1 MGLTGPG
8 QQPDRSA
15 DVSRTLLVAADSRG
29 AYATLTDALHAAAD
43 GDVIMLSPGEHHGA
57 VVVSGASLTIQ
68 ASDGPDTVTLR
79 PEQPDAAIVQCRGG
93 SVVLLSLTL
102 DAGTAGGLAA
112 SGAEVRLE
120 QCTLRASGG
129 TVVSATDRSN
139 LFLDRVTIE
148 GGQVGLA
155 IDDATATVVD
165 STVRGAMDDG
175 VLVSMGSD
183 PVLRNT
189 TITECGG
196 RGVYVY
202 QYATPE
208 LDGCSIS
215 RTGGPGIAV
224 AARSAPQLRRCRV
237 SDTPAAGIEIGADC
251 GGTVEDC
258 STANTAAPGTLVH
271 PGSTATI
278 IESER
283 GVAAGV
289 SSSGP
294 QQDAAAV
301 EQLLAEL
308 DEMVGLEGVKREVRS
323 LIDEIQVNTWR
334 RHAGLSV
341 SAMSHHLI
349 FAGAPGTG
357 KTTVTRVYGNLL
369 AALGVLPKGQFKEV
383 ARRDLV
389 GQYLGHTA
397 EKTAS
402 AFEEARGGVLF
413 IDEAYTLSRTM
424 GSGGDFGQ
432 EAIDTLVKLM
442 EDHRHEIAVI
452 AAGYTGEMLQ
462 FLDANPGLASR
473 FSKTIVFEN
482 YATDELVEIVTRMAA
497 ADDYE
502 MLPDLVDGIRE
513 HFDTIERGPN
523 FGNAREGRKLFE
535 EMRKTQSQRLRML
548 GRRPE
553 IAELRMLAREDLDAV
568 FAH

>member
-1 MGLTGPG
+1 M
-8 QQPDRSA
+8 
-15 DVSRTLLVAADSRG
+15 SRTLLVAADRRG
-29 AYATLTDALHAAAD
+29 AYPTLADALEAAAD
-43 GDVIMLSPGEHHGA
+43 GDVVVLSPGEYEGTIT
-57 VVVSGASLTIQ
+57 VDGASLTVQ
-68 ASDGPDTVTLR
+68 AAEGPDTVVLR
-79 PEQPDAAIVQCRGG
+79 PELPEDLLVWCDRG
-93 SVVLLSLTL
+93 SVALQSLTL
-102 DAGTAGGLAA
+102 DAGVAGAV
-112 SGAEVRLE
+112 GARGATVRLE
-120 QCTLRASGG
+120 QCTVRAAGG
-129 TVVSATDRSN
+129 TVVAVTARTE

-155 IDDATATVVD
+155 VDDAAATVVD
-165 STVRGAMDDG
+165 SIVRGALDDG
-175 VLVSMGSD
+175 VLVSMGAD

-189 TITECGG
+189 TVTECGG
-196 RGVYVY
+196 RGLYAY

-208 LDGCSIS
+208 LDGCSVS
-215 RTGGPGIAV
+215 RTGGPGIAA
-224 AARSAPQLRRCRV
+224 AARSAPRLRRCRV

-258 STANTAAPGTLVH
+258 STANTARPGILLH
-271 PGSTATI
+271 PGSTATVV
-278 IESER
+278 ESSR

-294 QQDAAAV
+294 QQDEAAV
-301 EQLLAEL
+301 GELLAEL
-308 DEMVGLEGVKREVRS
+308 DGMVGLDGVKHEVRS

-334 RHAGLSV
+334 RHAGLGV

-357 KTTVTRVYGNLL
+357 KTTVARVYGKLL
-369 AALGVLPKGQFKEV
+369 ASLGVLPKGQFREV

-397 EKTAS
+397 EKTAT
-402 AFEEARGGVLF
+402 AFEDAKGGVLF

-452 AAGYTGEMLQ
+452 AAGYTGEMLD

-473 FSKTIVFEN
+473 FSKTIEFAN
-482 YATDELVEIVTRMAA
+482 YDTGDLVQIIQRMAA
-497 ADDYE
+497 SDDYE
-502 MLPDLVDGIRE
+502 MLPDLVDGVHR
-513 HFDTIERGPN
+513 HFDTVERGPN
-523 FGNAREGRKLFE
+523 FGNAREARKLFE

-548 GRRPE
+548 GRQPE

-568 FAH
+568 FVR